1 MVVPSIDIFTDGV
14 PSVGVCVGAGG
25 AGVAVAGVGVGVAAG
40 VAVAIDV
47 GVAVGVAVGSAVAA
61 EAFATVTL
69 IAEIESIEV
78 PSATSC
84 ARMVPA
90 ATLVSSW

>member
-47 GVAVGVAVGSAVAA
+47 GVAVGSAVAA